1 MFIKNSYNFKI
12 NRLQISIKCI
22 LGNHINK
29 NYLLSLSK
37 SKYIINKNNDELW
50 QKEYINR
57 INKSKTKM
65 LVGFFYKRKLIAS
78 SGLQNL
84 NKKKISV
91 GILIFDE
98 RFLNKKISHF
108 FIGHAC
114 VFTHKFLKKKLFYA
128 GFNKNNLKSI
138 MTYEKIG
145 FRTYFKRKEIIF
157 KKTSITQIK
166 SKL

>member
-1 MFIKNSYNFKI
+1 MFIKKSYNFKI
-12 NRLQISIKCI
+12 DSLQISIKCI
-22 LGNHINK
+22 LGDHINK

-50 QKEYINR
+50 QKKYINK

-84 NKKKISV
+84 DKNKISV
-91 GILIFDE
+91 GILIFDK

-108 FIGHAC
+108 FIGHVC
-114 VFTHKFLKKKLFYA
+114 IFTYKFLKKKLFYA
-128 GFNKNNLKSI
+128 GFNKNNLRSI
-138 MTYEKIG
+138 MSYEKIG
-145 FRTYFKRKEIIF
+145 FKTYFKRKEIIF
-157 KKTSITQIK
+157 KKTSITKIK